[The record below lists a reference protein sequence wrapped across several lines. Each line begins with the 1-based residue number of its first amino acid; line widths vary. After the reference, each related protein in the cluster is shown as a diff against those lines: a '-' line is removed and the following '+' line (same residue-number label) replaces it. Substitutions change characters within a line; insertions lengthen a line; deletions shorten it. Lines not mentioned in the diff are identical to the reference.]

1 MYFVAPHFVIFSTRT
16 NTFWWK
22 SLPSL
27 VFILVILGTQ
37 LIALFLSV
45 YGVGNNPN
53 VAGIGW
59 VRSVIIL
66 AISFATFFIMDAIK
80 VTTIYL
86 WEKIDKPTSQPSV
99 PAFVKSKPTKESK
112 ASKFVQK
119 QQRSRFGY
127 DRAERRESVSS
138 VKSY

>member
-1 MYFVAPHFVIFSTRT
+1 M
-16 NTFWWK
+16 
-22 SLPSL
+22 
-27 VFILVILGTQ
+27 ILGTQ

-86 WEKIDKPTSQPSV
+86 WEKFDKTQPSV

-127 DRAERRESVSS
+127 DRADRRESVSS